1 MKSDKEYLQEI
12 RYLYK
17 LKLINLGI
25 NNNYI
30 DNNLVNDYKY
40 YLNKYKRKKSN
51 DYNVK
56 EKMSN

>member
-17 LKLINLGI
+17 LRLINLGI

-30 DNNLVNDYKY
+30 DNNLTNDYKY
-40 YLNKYKRKKSN
+40 YLNKYKRKNSN
-51 DYNVK
+51 NYNKK